1 MAKFL
6 FNPSVMTFS
15 TTVPD
20 MKPSTGIQKICGFSR
35 GLKFHRVKYFPYW
48 HISNS
53 IVLGCNRDT
62 ETSQVRLF
70 MYAYVDGKL
79 IDPKT
84 CVLGLFDVGK
94 KIYIRLYWTTSVCMV
109 AIFDDLKTASTHINS
124 KHRFNKTLPV
134 GWLLHNYAEID
145 NTNNKT
151 PFHCPVEDLRVNGRK
166 IKWYE
171 KE

>member
-20 MKPSTGIQKICGFSR
+20 MKPCNGIQKICGFTR
-35 GLKFHRVKYFPYW
+35 GLSFHQVDYFPYW

-70 MYAYVDGKL
+70 MYTYVNGKL
-79 IDPKT
+79 IDPKE
-84 CVLGLFDVGK
+84 CVLGLFDAGTK
-94 KIYIRLYWTTSVCMV
+94 LEAQLHWLESMCGIEIYKYGGY
-109 AIFDDLKTASTHINS
+109 KYPTHDVYKPLENS
-124 KHRFNKTLPV
+124 TLPI
-134 GWLLHNYAEID
+134 GWLLKNYAEID

-151 PFHCPVEDLRVNGRK
+151 PFHCPVEDLMVNGRK
-166 IKWYE
+166 I
-171 KE
+171 